1 MKANPNHAA
10 VSPVVGVM
18 LMLVVTIIIAAVVS
32 AFAGGM
38 SKETNKAPQAT
49 ISGSYSI
56 SGGMSFTHNGG
67 DPIGTP
73 SVKVVVHPAE
83 SFGTSTHLVDT
94 VNASSITDSSGIQ
107 WLKDNGQYGVK
118 SFRAGDTAYVRPP
131 YHEASFLQP
140 SASRVSYFN
149 NPENIGKSFWI
160 ELLDQ
165 KGKMI
170 AKTEVTID
178 P

>member
-1 MKANPNHAA
+1 MVKRTDPDG

-18 LMLVVTIIIAAVVS
+18 LMLIVTIIIAAVVS

-38 SKETNKAPQAT
+38 STETTKAPQAT

-56 SGGMSFTHNGG
+56 SRGMTFTHNGG

-73 SVKVVVHPAE
+73 SLKVVVHPAE
-83 SFGTSTHLVDT
+83 SFGTSTHLIDT
-94 VNASSITDSSGIQ
+94 VNMSSITDGDGVP
-107 WLKDNGQYGVK
+107 WLKGNGLFGVK
-118 SFRAGDTAYVRPP
+118 TFRPGDTAFILPP
-131 YHEASFLQP
+131 YHEAPWLQP
-140 SASRVSYFN
+140 SASYVSYFN
-149 NPENIGKSFWI
+149 NTANIGKTFWI
-160 ELLDQ
+160 ELLDPR
-165 KGKMI
+165 GKMI